1 MCLLALLCPTLWDP
15 MDCNLPGCSVHGIS
29 QARILKWV
37 PISSSRGSSPPWDWT
52 CISFIAGRFF
62 TCWATGEA
70 LYPSIYLPIHLFFFS
85 AYCVQTLFWEYSGG
99 QNSLNFFSYG
109 SYFPVQETN
118 INKQITLLD
127 NHRLK
132 PPILARH
139 DDNHLG
145 ELSHNRRSQW
155 ETWYC
160 HLKTN
165 QENLGG
171 AKRGRRQTSDIGLVL
186 NSMEKI
192 KWSRGQ
198 WGFPGGPSGKEAA
211 CQCRR
216 CGFDPW
222 VRKTPW
228 RRTWQSIPLFLP
240 GKIPWTEET
249 GGLQSMGLQ
258 RDRTEATLV
267 FMPGDSERWG
277 MLF

>member
-1 MCLLALLCPTLWDP
+1 MGFPRQEYWSEFPFPPPGALPHPGIEPASPALQADS
-15 MDCNLPGCSVHGIS
+15 LPAEPLGKPSIH
-29 QARILKWV
+29 L
-37 PISSSRGSSPPWDWT
+37 
-52 CISFIAGRFF
+52 
-62 TCWATGEA
+62 
-70 LYPSIYLPIHLFFFS
+70 SIYLSTFFFL
-85 AYCVQTLFWEYSGG
+85 VQTLFWEYSGG

-109 SYFPVQETN
+109 SYFLVQETN

-132 PPILARH
+132 PPTLARH

-198 WGFPGGPSGKEAA
+198 WGFPWGPTGKEAA

-240 GKIPWTEET
+240 GKSHGQRRMVGYSLWGCKET
-249 GGLQSMGLQ
+249 GLKRL
-258 RDRTEATLV
+258 
-267 FMPGDSERWG
+267 
-277 MLF
+277 